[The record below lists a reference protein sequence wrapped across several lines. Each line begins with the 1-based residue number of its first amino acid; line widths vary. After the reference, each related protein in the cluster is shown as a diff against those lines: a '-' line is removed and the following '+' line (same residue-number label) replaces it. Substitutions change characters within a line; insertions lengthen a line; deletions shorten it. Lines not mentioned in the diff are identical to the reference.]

1 LVDRKTSGL
10 VTVVLAVYLYSGV
23 VGRAPS
29 TVSVLTAAR
38 GVASCSDRPRLD
50 ATDWCIVHWPLV
62 AAASLARCD
71 YYTWTQYRPSLPV

>member
-1 LVDRKTSGL
+1 MTVFCHLFSALTGLLVDRKTSGL

-50 ATDWCIVHWPLV
+50 ATD
-62 AAASLARCD
+62 
-71 YYTWTQYRPSLPV
+71 